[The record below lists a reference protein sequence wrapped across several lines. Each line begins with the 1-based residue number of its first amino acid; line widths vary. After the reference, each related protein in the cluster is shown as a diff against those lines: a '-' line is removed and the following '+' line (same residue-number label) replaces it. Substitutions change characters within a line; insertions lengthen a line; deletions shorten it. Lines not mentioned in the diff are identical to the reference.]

1 MTLAER
7 YAIGTKIGA
16 DEGLVLG
23 IYFGGCQSCK
33 QSSWFTTRA
42 VADGT
47 HDAEIEVCNT
57 CLTVKKYAG
66 LN

>member
-1 MTLAER
+1 MTLAHR
-7 YAIGTKIGA
+7 YCVGTKIGEN
-16 DEGLVLG
+16 EGRVLFTYHSTCAFCDG
-23 IYFGGCQSCK
+23 PQP
-33 QSSWFTTRA
+33 FTTRA